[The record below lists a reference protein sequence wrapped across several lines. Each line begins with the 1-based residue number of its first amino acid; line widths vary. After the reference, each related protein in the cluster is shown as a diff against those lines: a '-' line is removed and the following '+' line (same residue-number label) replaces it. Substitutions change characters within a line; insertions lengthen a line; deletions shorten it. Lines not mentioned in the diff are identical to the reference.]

1 MYELFSILQL
11 FPPSFFSKNALFF
24 SYFYFCLRETCSFAL
39 WHTFGDVFVAM
50 KNIVSQSCVVVLA
63 LDRALGLYV
72 ASAIECDGCVV
83 VLPHSERELYRVL
96 LSTRVDLVIVVSTRR
111 IRLDDILYQWVD
123 ALTTAGAALFVVMH
137 HRSVHHTLRLL
148 SAGVRQCMTL
158 PIAPRRLRSKVYEH
172 LGINLHSSGVIS

>member
-11 FPPSFFSKNALFF
+11 FPTSFLYKNRLFF
-24 SYFYFCLRETCSFAL
+24 TYLHFSSNHLLAFAL
-39 WHTFGDVFVAM
+39 WHTFGDGSLAM

-72 ASAIECDGCVV
+72 ASAIECDG
-83 VLPHSERELYRVL
+83 LPHSERELYRVL

-111 IRLDDILYQWVD
+111 IMLDDMLYRWVD
-123 ALTTAGAALFVVMH
+123 ALHSAGASLFVVMH
-137 HRSVHHTLRLL
+137 HHSVHHTLRLL
-148 SAGVRQCMTL
+148 SAGVRQCLTL

>member
-11 FPPSFFSKNALFF
+11 FPSSFLHKKHLFF
-24 SYFYFCLRETCSFAL
+24 TCLHFSSNYLLAFAL
-39 WHTFGDVFVAM
+39 WHTFGDGSLAM

-111 IRLDDILYQWVD
+111 IRLDDMLYQWVD
-123 ALTTAGAALFVVMH
+123 ALLSAGASLFVVMH

-148 SAGVRQCMTL
+148 SAGVRQCLTL